1 MNTITRHPNIHAGIR
16 NPSKGPIHIPL
27 IADSQCWAIKLS
39 GRISIVVLRIVVSCA
54 VELFG
59 RKTIVVLCIVIS
71 WTVVFDELCK
81 KIIKHHKIAALHHV
95 NKAKKNN
102 V

>member
-1 MNTITRHPNIHAGIR
+1 MNTITRHPIIHAGIR

-27 IADSQCWAIKLS
+27 ISDPQCWAVKLS
-39 GRISIVVLRIVVSCA
+39 GRISIVVLR
-54 VELFG
+54 
-59 RKTIVVLCIVIS
+59 IVIS

-95 NKAKKNN
+95 NKAKKSN